1 MKTLK
6 IFRPG
11 AHTDASGEK
20 LVFTEADLK
29 KSAQAYNPA
38 THEAPIV
45 VGHPANDA
53 PAFGW
58 IGKLAFAD
66 GHLSAEPRQVNADF
80 AELVKAGSYKKIS
93 ASFYTPDSPTNPV
106 PGSYYLRHVGFLG
119 AMPPALKGLPPVNF
133 KEEEVGIVTFNEN
146 DDPIVARFFRNLRDF
161 LIGEKGQDLA
171 DRILPAGDLE
181 SLSISAVQEALEA
194 QQEVSATP
202 GSDTQT
208 MFNEGKD
215 AMDKAEEEAAKKK
228 AEDDKR
234 LAAEKDAAFAEREAE
249 IVRREAELDKKERS
263 DFLEGLIAE
272 GKILPATKSAL
283 IEIMGAIKGDAVSF
297 AEGGKTVKKPALE
310 VFQAFLSGLP
320 KNVTFGE
327 TAGSDKKT
335 PDTDPEVVGK
345 KARAYVAEQEG
356 KGNPV
361 SFTEAVAHVTG
372 GKEGK

>member
-11 AHTDASGEK
+11 AHTGSNGEK

-38 THEAPIV
+38 AHEAPIV

-66 GHLSAEPRQVNADF
+66 GHLAAEPRQVNADF
-80 AELVKAGSYKKIS
+80 AELVKAGAYKKMS

-133 KEEEVGIVTFNEN
+133 REKEAGIVTFNEN
-146 DDPIVARFFRNLRDF
+146 DD
-161 LIGEKGQDLA
+161 
-171 DRILPAGDLE
+171 
-181 SLSISAVQEALEA
+181 SISAVQEALED
-194 QQEVSATP
+194 QQEAGQKLGDATGAP
-202 GSDTQT
+202 TTT
-208 MFNEGKD
+208 MFNEGKK
-215 AMDKAEEEAAKKK
+215 AMDKAEEGAVTKK
-228 AEDDKR
+228 ADEEARR
-234 LAAEKDAAFAEREAE
+234 LAAEKEASFAEREAE

-272 GKILPATKSAL
+272 GKILPAAKSAL
-283 IEIMGAIKGDAVSF
+283 VEIMGAIKADTVSF
-297 AEGGKTVKKPALE
+297 AEGDKTVKKPALE
-310 VFQAFLSGLP
+310 VFQAFLSSLP
-320 KNVTFGE
+320 KSVAFGE
-327 TAGSDKKT
+327 TSGSDKKT

-345 KARAYVAEQEG
+345 KARAYVAEQEQ